1 MSEEVK
7 NMNETKPETATKE
20 TAAPV
25 ETMAD
30 YEDAI
35 NASLKPIHEGDI
47 LTGEVI
53 GMTSF
58 FGDSH
63 YFSIPIAQV
72 LQVPQKLSL
81 PLSAMQGYTYTPS
94 APQNLRARLAQ
105 DGYAYVSWAPV
116 YGADHYYV
124 YKSLTPDGPYTRIS
138 NNSSEKWYWGYPQC
152 FGISVN
158 GTCYLRVTT
167 VIDGQESAPSE
178 SIKITK

>member
-1 MSEEVK
+1 
-7 NMNETKPETATKE
+7 
-20 TAAPV
+20 
-25 ETMAD
+25 
-30 YEDAI
+30 
-35 NASLKPIHEGDI
+35 
-47 LTGEVI
+47 
-53 GMTSF
+53 MTSF

-105 DGYAYVSWAPV
+105 DGYAYVSWLPFTAQTIIMYTNP
-116 YGADHYYV
+116 
-124 YKSLTPDGPYTRIS
+124 SLRMGHTTRIS